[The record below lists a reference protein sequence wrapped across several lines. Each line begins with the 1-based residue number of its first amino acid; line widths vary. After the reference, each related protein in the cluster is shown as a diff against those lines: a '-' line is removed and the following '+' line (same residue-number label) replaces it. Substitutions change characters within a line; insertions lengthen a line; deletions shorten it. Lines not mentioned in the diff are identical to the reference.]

1 MNAQSEIVEAVVVEQ
16 ETHLPVVQPSR
27 AVSIFDMPVAEFR
40 GSLERRGDN
49 RKALMGWVRE
59 AMVDGVDFGRI
70 HVVKKDKCRLG
81 KFCKDQNHFSK
92 PVLFKPGSEK
102 ICGMLGV
109 TPTFPT
115 LPDYERLALEGKPI
129 EKVILRCHI
138 LSASK
143 EVIAD
148 GIGARSVS
156 NDSGDINKA
165 LKMACKSAQIDATLR
180 MAGLSEIF
188 TQDLEDM
195 QQRDKII
202 DDDGDEPERKS
213 DFLDPRGDSADRQD
227 FDPKERNKYVSRFA
241 DALNADVEE
250 EERARL
256 VFAIDKEL
264 AGKQELYQG
273 IFDVLTPSFR
283 NAIRKYIDMHK
294 KTLK

>member
-1 MNAQSEIVEAVVVEQ
+1 MNAQSEVVEAVVVEQ
-16 ETHLPVVQPSR
+16 EAQLPVVQSR

-49 RKALMGWVRE
+49 RKALMNWVRE
-59 AMVDGVDFGRI
+59 AMVDGVDFGAI
-70 HVVKKDKCRLG
+70 HIVKKDKCRLG
-81 KFCKDQNHFSK
+81 RFCKDQNHFSK

-129 EKVILRCHI
+129 ENVIIRCHI

-156 NDSGDINKA
+156 NDYGDINKA

-188 TQDLEDM
+188 TQDLDDM
-195 QQRDKII
+195 QQREKATAG
-202 DDDGDEPERKS
+202 DDSEPERKS
-213 DFLDPRGDSADRQD
+213 DFHDPRGDPSERMD

-256 VFAIDKEL
+256 VFAIDSEL

-283 NAIRKYIDMHK
+283 NAIKKYIEIHK
-294 KTLK
+294 KAKK

>member
-1 MNAQSEIVEAVVVEQ
+1 
-16 ETHLPVVQPSR
+16 
-27 AVSIFDMPVAEFR
+27 VSVFDMPVAEFR
-40 GSLERRGDN
+40 GALDRRGDN
-49 RKALMGWVRE
+49 RKALMSWVRE
-59 AMVDGVDFGRI
+59 AMVEGVDFGAI
-70 HVVKKDKCRLG
+70 HVVKKDKCKLG
-81 KFCKDQNHFSK
+81 KWCKDRNHFSK

-129 EKVILRCHI
+129 VNVILRCHI

-148 GIGARSVS
+148 GIGARSVEH
-156 NDSGDINKA
+156 DYGDLNKA

-195 QQRDKII
+195 QARDAVL
-202 DDDGDEPERKS
+202 DGAEAEPKKS
-213 DFLDPRGDSADRQD
+213 DFHDPRGEPSERSD

-250 EERARL
+250 DERARY
-256 VFAIDKEL
+256 VAAIDAEL
-264 AGKQELYQG
+264 AGKNDLYIA
-273 IFDVLTPSFR
+273 IFEVLTPSFR
-283 NAIRKYIDMHK
+283 SAIKKYIEIHK
-294 KTLK
+294 KNTK